1 MLTKITKSIVSHISQ
16 IKIKEREHF
25 LRATLDP
32 LSQILDGLIGLFTF
46 GLFPTSFTMKSVL
59 YIAKKE
65 MKKTII
71 KNRKERENIEK
82 PAVPSDRVIRENI
95 HDS

>member
-1 MLTKITKSIVSHISQ
+1 MIIKPIEIINTIRSHFGQ
-16 IKIKEREHF
+16 LKVKEREHF

-46 GLFPTSFTMKSVL
+46 GLFPTSFTMKSMA

-65 MKKTII
+65 IKKVII
-71 KNRKERENIEK
+71 KNRRERKSN
-82 PAVPSDRVIRENI
+82 DLY
-95 HDS
+95 